1 MKLKILI
8 TDPISK
14 RGKRQFNKNHFE
26 VIDQSNS
33 KDMIEEVI
41 DQIHAWII
49 RSGTVITE
57 KQIKKA
63 KNLQV
68 IGRAGV
74 GVDNISIDAATKNGI
89 VVMNVP
95 DGNSISAAEH
105 TIAMILALSRNL
117 HTGHITLNEG
127 KWDRAN
133 LIGNELKD
141 KVVGIVGLGK
151 IGREVIDRV
160 LPFKVRVLGF
170 DPYINKSLFNDDKV
184 KIVDLDT
191 LTKESDIISIHVPL
205 NESTRDLF
213 DLKEFK

>member
-1 MKLKILI
+1 M
-8 TDPISK
+8 
-14 RGKRQFNKNHFE
+14 
-26 VIDQSNS
+26 
-33 KDMIEEVI
+33 
-41 DQIHAWII
+41 
-49 RSGTVITE
+49 
-57 KQIKKA
+57 
-63 KNLQV
+63 
-68 IGRAGV
+68 
-74 GVDNISIDAATKNGI
+74 DNISIDAATKNGI

-151 IGREVIDRV
+151 IGREVIDRL

-205 NESTRDLF
+205 NESMR
-213 DLKEFK
+213 EFI

>member
-1 MKLKILI
+1 MEIYKDLSNPASKEFEKLLNSQL
-8 TDPISK
+8 SK
-14 RGKRQFNKNHFE
+14 NT
-26 VIDQSNS
+26 
-33 KDMIEEVI
+33 IEEVI

-117 HTGHITLNEG
+117 HSGHITLNEG

-151 IGREVIDRV
+151 IGREVIDRA
-160 LPFKVRVLGF
+160 LPFR
-170 DPYINKSLFNDDKV
+170 
-184 KIVDLDT
+184 
-191 LTKESDIISIHVPL
+191 
-205 NESTRDLF
+205 
-213 DLKEFK
+213 